1 MRTVQDKQLL
11 REYIRELLAED
22 DGGAYGEMMDLAA
35 SSPMGM
41 EFVGR
46 DQLMNIF
53 VGPFIT
59 AIGHTTGKVKEISA
73 SAVSVLRVAFEAIAT
88 TLIPILQSDYAEI
101 FSDEQQQLEKIRN
114 EYGHYY
120 QETWEALNNDD
131 VLVAAFLYQPEL
143 FMTNSLAKRAPKAVA
158 KTLSVLS
165 GGLLDKILGNVLKPD
180 KKNPPSKKVFSKPS
194 GDMGYG
200 GMGGS
205 DMWYE
210 SLIREDSEEKQEKE
224 KEEQSPL
231 MKLINNGKVKKLIA
245 NSDQTKK
252 LASIGHKVVD
262 GALHK
267 VEQRANAVMNVKS
280 LEELQRSMD
289 KKIPGLDKLSKVPK
303 EERQV
308 AEQQLLKSMKQSIK
322 EFYVKQLT
330 SQIKKAVSSGVPQ
343 DHPYVKAHEAT
354 LLKIKNM

>member
-1 MRTVQDKQLL
+1 MRTLQNKQLL
-11 REYIRELLAED
+11 REYIRELLTED

-73 SAVSVLRVAFEAIAT
+73 SAISVLRIAFETIAT
-88 TLIPILQSDYAEI
+88 TLIPILQSDYADI
-101 FSDEQQQLEKIRN
+101 FSDEQKQLEKIRN

-120 QETWEALNNDD
+120 QETFEALHNDD

-158 KTLSVLS
+158 KTLSILS
-165 GGLLDKILGNVLKPD
+165 GGLLDKILGNFLNPD
-180 KKNPPSKKVFSKPS
+180 DEKKKTSSKKAFSKPS

-210 SLIREDSEEKQEKE
+210 GLIREDSEEK
-224 KEEQSPL
+224 EEESPL

-262 GALHK
+262 DALQK
-267 VEQRANAVMNVKS
+267 VEQRANTVMNVKS
-280 LEELQRSMD
+280 LEELQRNLG
-289 KKIPGLDKLSKVPK
+289 KKIPGLEKLSKVPQQ
-303 EERQV
+303 ERQV
-308 AEQQLLKSMKQSIK
+308 AEQQLLKSVKQSIK
-322 EFYVKQLT
+322 EFYIKQLT